1 MVLSEKVK
9 QEIINEYESWFNNQY
24 GNTTREY
31 RKSLGAVFT
40 PPSITIKM
48 IERFESIENK
58 TILDPTCGTGNLL
71 AACIIAGA
79 NPKLIYGNEYDAEFL
94 KLCKERLCKMGV
106 PEENLHQGDATDPDC
121 LRCFDKSYT
130 YKEFEK
136 TDLWEL

>member
-1 MVLSEKVK
+1 MILSEEVK
-9 QEIINEYESWFNNQY
+9 QKIKDEYESWFNKQY
-24 GNTTREY
+24 GSTTKEY

-48 IERFESIENK
+48 IERFESIKDK

-79 NPKLIYGNEYDAEFL
+79 NPKLIYGNEYDEEFL
-94 KLCKERLCKMGV
+94 RLCKERLCKMGV

-121 LRCFDKSYT
+121 LNYFGKDYKYVT
-130 YKEFEK
+130 YEQS
-136 TDLWEL
+136 DLW